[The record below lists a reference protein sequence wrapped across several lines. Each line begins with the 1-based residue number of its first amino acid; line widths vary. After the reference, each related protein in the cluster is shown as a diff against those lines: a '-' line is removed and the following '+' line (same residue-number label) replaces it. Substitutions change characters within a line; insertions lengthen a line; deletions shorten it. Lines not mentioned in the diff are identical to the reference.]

1 MGKLAVARTF
11 VQNLGKN
18 KMFGEIKEVIWISKI
33 VLPKDREDYNFF
45 VDEHSDL
52 ADR

>member
-1 MGKLAVARTF
+1 MGKLAVAITF

-18 KMFGEIKEVIWISKI
+18 EMFGEIKEVIWISKI